1 MEVASVTVSK
11 SEDTK
16 LKDLIFKAVEKTGD
30 YAKDEAVTNKIG
42 DGTLVEVFRDDD
54 TNDVTICAIS
64 VYAGEISQV
73 KGATSKKDAYVVVDT
88 NKKTEDLLT
97 GSRNEFETEAFA
109 EDDVVAFTFTEK
121 DNEIKTMYKMESV
134 EGELSKR
141 VAAKSVT
148 LGDTTYKYA
157 KEYAFGDDLSEGSLT
172 NKSSYVVYT
181 DANGYVLYVKDA
193 EFAATAYALVEK
205 ISGEKGNAT
214 SIIGAVNN
222 NQSIW
227 DGNRAKLLFADG
239 SEKTVNLSKDY
250 ANEAGDKKVE
260 AGDIVRYSVES
271 DGDYKLTALK
281 DGAQKNSG
289 AEKFYIN
296 NKTLTGLES
305 GIYADSKTIFVVE
318 NGDDFDVYTGI
329 KNAPTVTGKT
339 SGKGATAYAYQ
350 SDKAIKVIFVLGA
363 KSVNSSKDVT
373 FIAAASASKLTTA
386 SDTADYYVYNAVVK
400 GEITTVMVN
409 SKTTLTE
416 STKDA
421 NGVALTTGGRFIS
434 LAAGYSKLD
443 GNIVLNTTT
452 SDSDDIIDSGDFTSS
467 DVKVYQGTGVK
478 NASKEEVKVGG
489 AVLSCDSAIKA
500 YLIDTDGNIEAV
512 EIEDVKNDSKAI
524 VTYTMED
531 GEITNL
537 FIQETVAR

>member
-16 LKDLIFKAVEKTGD
+16 LKDLTFKAVEKTGD

-205 ISGEKGNAT
+205 ISGDKGNAT

-250 ANEAGDKKVE
+250 ANETGDKKVE

-289 AEKFYIN
+289 AKQFYID

-305 GIYADSKTIFVVE
+305 GIYAGSKTIFVVE

-339 SGKGATAYAYQ
+339 SGTGATAYAYQ

-363 KSVNSSKDVT
+363 KSINSSKDVT

-452 SDSDDIIDSGDFTSS
+452 SDSDDIIYAGDFDKTVTTAHVHSASKVKKVSTDEIKLGGKALSVAS
-467 DVKVYQGTGVK
+467 DVKVYLV
-478 NASKEEVKVGG
+478 
-489 AVLSCDSAIKA
+489 DS
-500 YLIDTDGNIEAV
+500 DGNIEA
-512 EIEDVKNDSKAI
+512 ITMSDVKTNDSNNA
-524 VTYTMED
+524 VYTLED

-537 FIQETVAR
+537 FIIET